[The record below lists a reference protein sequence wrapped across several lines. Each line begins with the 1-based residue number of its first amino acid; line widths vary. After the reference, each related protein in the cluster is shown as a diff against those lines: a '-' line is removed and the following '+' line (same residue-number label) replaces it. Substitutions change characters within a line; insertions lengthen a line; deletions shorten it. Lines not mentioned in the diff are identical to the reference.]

1 MTVRLFNF
9 VILHL
14 LYDIFF
20 VVVTICVFCHDGNK
34 GFTYLLTYIIFY
46 SENVAFF
53 TAELGSDRTFA
64 PG

>member
-34 GFTYLLTYIIFY
+34 GFTYLLPEISKVI
-46 SENVAFF
+46 
-53 TAELGSDRTFA
+53 
-64 PG
+64 

>member
-34 GFTYLLTYIIFY
+34 GFTYLLTFNACIPDIETLLNLLI
-46 SENVAFF
+46 SEQN
-53 TAELGSDRTFA
+53 S
-64 PG
+64 